1 MKKTCLHGISIEAR
15 QHHTCKESRNWV
27 RFQHGH
33 KGRNTLNPSAD
44 LKRADELKK
53 INRRIVKIDPLFEP
67 AIKNLEPCDFGL
79 TKPKVTSYQSLVRS
93 VVAQQVSTAAAK
105 TISGRLEAK
114 CGGSITAEKVGAL
127 SLKQLQSV
135 GLTGAKVR
143 TINELTEAALSGA
156 ISFRKFG
163 KLSDEEIIQ
172 ELIPL
177 YGIGRWTVEM
187 FLIFHLGRLDVW
199 PVDDLAVRRGWDNLH
214 GNSEPIKPKALNV
227 LGVPFT
233 GMRSVVAWYCWRAS

>member
-1 MKKTCLHGISIEAR
+1 MNKARISEL
-15 QHHTCKESRNWV
+15 ESI
-27 RFQHGH
+27 
-33 KGRNTLNPSAD
+33 
-44 LKRADELKK
+44 KRK
-53 INRRIVKIDPLFEP
+53 IVKIDSSFGL
-67 AIKNLEPCDFGL
+67 AIKNLEPCTFGV
-79 TKPKVTSYQSLVRS
+79 TKPKISQYQSLIRS
-93 VVAQQVSTAAAK
+93 VIAQQVSTAAAK
-105 TISGRLEAK
+105 TISGRLEEK
-114 CGGSITAEKVGAL
+114 CGGSITPAKVGAL
-127 SLKQLQSV
+127 STKKLQSV

-143 TINELTEAALSGA
+143 TISELTEAALSGE
-156 ISFRKFG
+156 INFRKFG

-214 GNSEPIKPKALNV
+214 SNSEPIKPKALQL
-227 LGVPFT
+227 LGEPFA

>member
-1 MKKTCLHGISIEAR
+1 MSRKSDLAR
-15 QHHTCKESRNWV
+15 
-27 RFQHGH
+27 
-33 KGRNTLNPSAD
+33 
-44 LKRADELKK
+44 
-53 INRRIVKIDPLFEP
+53 INRKIVAIDSAFSS
-67 AIKNLEPCDFGL
+67 AIKELPPCTFGL
-79 TKPKVTSYQSLVRS
+79 EKPKITSYQSLIRS
-93 VVAQQVSTAAAK
+93 VIAQQVSTAAAK
-105 TISGRLEAK
+105 TISGRLEVK

-143 TINELTEAALSGA
+143 TISELTEASLSGE
-156 ISFRKFG
+156 ISFRKFPH
-163 KLSDEEIIQ
+163 LTDDEIIQ

-214 GNSEPIKPKALNV
+214 GNSEPIKPKALNA
-227 LGVPFT
+227 LGEPFA